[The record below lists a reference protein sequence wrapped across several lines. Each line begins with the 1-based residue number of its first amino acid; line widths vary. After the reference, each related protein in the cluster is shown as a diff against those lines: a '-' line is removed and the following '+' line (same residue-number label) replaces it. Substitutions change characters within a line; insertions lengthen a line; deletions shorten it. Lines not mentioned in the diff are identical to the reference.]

1 MNYDAIITCLKLF
14 IDQEEA
20 FIKNWYDKGLNEEF
34 GEPAALY
41 FIGLAQTAI
50 SEVRRA
56 KNAAKN

>member
-14 IDQEEA
+14 IDQEAE
-20 FIKNWYDKGLNEEF
+20 FIKIWYDKGLNEEF

-41 FIGLAQTAI
+41 FIGLAETAI

-56 KNAAKN
+56 KNAAKD